1 LDVVDVV
8 PAQQL
13 EFVNIGRVLDS
24 VDVVVVKHIATV
36 VVCEHSLASRAVD
49 VIVAAVDDIAAAVSK
64 VNTVAVDEGSGG

>member
-1 LDVVDVV
+1 MDVIDVV

-24 VDVVVVKHIATV
+24 VDVVVVKHITTV
-36 VVCEHSLASRAVD
+36 VVCKHGLASRAVD
-49 VIVAAVDDIAAAVSK
+49 VIVAAVDDIAAAVSE